1 MSEIKLQPDEIA
13 AYKYAKYRKIIN
25 EDVIKS
31 FIGGCEH
38 KNNEPIVKRL
48 ESIVVTLNE
57 ELQGKLQGKRV
68 RDVNEQRYSDDAKFI
83 RDIKHELQVIQA
95 QLKNYKKDL

>member
-1 MSEIKLQPDEIA
+1 MSDNKLHPDEIA
-13 AYKYAKYRKIIN
+13 GYRYAKSRKII
-25 EDVIKS
+25 EEKVIKA
-31 FIGGCEH
+31 FVDGCEH

-57 ELQGKLQGKRV
+57 ELQSKLQGKRV
-68 RDVNEQRYSDDAKFI
+68 RDVNEQRYSDDFKFI